1 MMGLFGIIFMYI
13 VEKEKQSLVLI
24 RVTLTTKA
32 DNMRYFLTILTLL
45 IIIKG
50 VKFIMDHRFNSR

>member
-32 DNMRYFLTILTLL
+32 DNMRYFPTIFTLL